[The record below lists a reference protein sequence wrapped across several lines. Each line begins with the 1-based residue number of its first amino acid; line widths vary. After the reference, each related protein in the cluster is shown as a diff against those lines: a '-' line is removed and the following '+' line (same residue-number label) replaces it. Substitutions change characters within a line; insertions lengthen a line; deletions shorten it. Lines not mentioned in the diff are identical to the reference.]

1 MPAIRTLIVDD
12 EPLARLN
19 LSTLLADEPDFVVI
33 GECGDAQAAVAAI
46 AATRPQLLFLDVQM
60 PGMNGFDVLAAI
72 GGEPPPAVVFVT
84 AHEQFAL
91 QAFDAQAVDYLLKP
105 FRRDRFQASLARV
118 RLHLRALASGAAA
131 DAASAAAPAASL
143 ARADA
148 APATAGAAPLQGFGR
163 VPQAADPER
172 MVVKSGNR
180 LVFIPFAE
188 LDYIRAAANYVTLH
202 VGGATWDVRE
212 KIGDIAERLPAGR
225 FLRIHRSYIV
235 NVAALQSLYPSG
247 GGEYMAMLRSGREL
261 PVGPS
266 YPAAIKRALSDAQIP
281 RFGGSGGV

>member
-1 MPAIRTLIVDD
+1 MSAIRTLIVDD

-19 LSTLLADEPDFVVI
+19 LSTLLVDEPDFEVI
-33 GECGDAQAAVAAI
+33 GECGDAQAAVSAI

-60 PGMNGFDVLAAI
+60 PGMNGFDVLAAM

-118 RLHLRALASGAAA
+118 RLHLRALAAD
-131 DAASAAAPAASL
+131 DAATDAGSAAP
-143 ARADA
+143 
-148 APATAGAAPLQGFGR
+148 PGEP
-163 VPQAADPER
+163 VPQLAAHMLQTADPER

-180 LVFIPFAE
+180 LVFVPFAE
-188 LDYIRAAANYVTLH
+188 LDFIRAAANYVTLH
-202 VGGATWDVRE
+202 VGPATWDVRE

-247 GGEYMAMLRSGREL
+247 GGEYMATLRNGREL

-266 YPAAIKRALSDAQIP
+266 YPAAIKRALSDARIP
-281 RFGGSGGV
+281 RFGGSGSV